1 MISDLVL
8 LVAGSQAAEHV
19 GDGRSPIT
27 SHVLDIAR
35 GCPAQGVQILLELE
49 AAGSQG
55 CAWSQLGCGF
65 TNQDGRVPDLLP
77 ASHRLQ
83 PGCYRCCHKDYWC
96 LFSPDM
102 DFGHTKNR
110 CLHHFWAGC

>member
-1 MISDLVL
+1 M
-8 LVAGSQAAEHV
+8 

-35 GCPAQGVQILLELE
+35 GCPAQGVQVLLERE

-55 CAWSQLGCGF
+55 CAWSQLGCGL

-83 PGCYRCCHKDYWC
+83 PGCYRLLLISEYLQEGCWCCFD
-96 LFSPDM
+96 
-102 DFGHTKNR
+102 GHDSYGPG
-110 CLHHFWAGC
+110 FWTAVM